1 MVRIKLEVIRIPT
14 SVTNWLAISI
24 SRKCFFWDEK
34 YRFVF
39 SRKNCKKIDN
49 LLIPCPPQFYS
60 PVMPSGLSIRGSQY
74 KCHSTLSVMSS
85 LGRDTI
91 YHQTIGTTKH
101 ISNSVHLQSPHVWR
115 RMYVYLRFNKRSMS
129 SSFLIVSLS
138 MTLVMSQWYPLYRN
152 RPEPH
157 LHAHAIPFWRIH
169 DGLAS

>member
-1 MVRIKLEVIRIPT
+1 MITTHTATLLMIAPESWRASVVFGGADKIGSDQNSHICNKLAGDFDIQKV
-14 SVTNWLAISI
+14 
-24 SRKCFFWDEK
+24 FFWDEK

-39 SRKNCKKIDN
+39 SRKNCKKIGN

-101 ISNSVHLQSPHVWR
+101 ISNSFHLQSPHVC
-115 RMYVYLRFNKRSMS
+115 MF
-129 SSFLIVSLS
+129 I
-138 MTLVMSQWYPLYRN
+138 
-152 RPEPH
+152 
-157 LHAHAIPFWRIH
+157 
-169 DGLAS
+169 